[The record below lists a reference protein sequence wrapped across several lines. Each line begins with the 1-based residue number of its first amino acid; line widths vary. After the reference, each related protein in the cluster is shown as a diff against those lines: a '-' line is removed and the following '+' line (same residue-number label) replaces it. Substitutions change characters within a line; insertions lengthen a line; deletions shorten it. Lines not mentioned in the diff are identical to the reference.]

1 MRHEESSGSASLG
14 SLSSLTF
21 IFPVVLS
28 DMGRVFAL
36 ITREAHGIT
45 STFGADPTNAVSHP
59 GEGEAAQDTQ
69 ET

>member
-1 MRHEESSGSASLG
+1 MKRAAGAPASD
-14 SLSSLTF
+14 LSSLTF